1 MNMKSVL
8 ASDVEIEFKVMT
20 DAERKT
26 SANWICAVRY
36 LREAV
41 QETQIDTTQGAFFR
55 ACHHHG
61 RLVSATPRPHRRTD
75 RIAG

>member
-1 MNMKSVL
+1 MNMKFVL
-8 ASDVEIEFKVMT
+8 ASDVAIEFRVMT
-20 DAERKT
+20 DDERKI
-26 SANWICAVRY
+26 SVNWVCLVRY

-55 ACHHHG
+55 ACHHQG
-61 RLVSATPRPHRRTD
+61 RLVSAAPRPHRRTD